1 LRKFDEINKEGRKP
15 NEYGI
20 LTVEELA
27 DVSFYLDK
35 FIEKVFY
42 FEKKIFIVVQY
53 TLKSKNLNRIDYK
66 FKVFEYN
73 YESNLVELIFQ
84 GVIHKGIPFEFDVKP
99 HQDVIIQDGE
109 NL

>member
-1 LRKFDEINKEGRKP
+1 MRKLDEIKTEGRRP

-20 LTVEELA
+20 LTAEEQA
-27 DVSFYLDK
+27 DKTYYLDK
-35 FIEKVFY
+35 FVEKVIY
-42 FEKKIFIVVQY
+42 LEGKIYIVLQY

-66 FKVFEYN
+66 FKVFEYD
-73 YESNLVELIFQ
+73 YESKLVELIFK
-84 GVIHKGIPFEFDVKP
+84 GSIHDGIPYEFDIKP

>member
-1 LRKFDEINKEGRKP
+1 MRKFDDINKAGRRP

-20 LTVEELA
+20 LTEEELK
-27 DVSFYLDK
+27 DKNFYLDK
-35 FIEKVFY
+35 FIEKVIY
-42 FEKKIFIVVQY
+42 FEEKIYIVLHY

-73 YESNLVELIFQ
+73 YESKQVELIF
-84 GVIHKGIPFEFDVKP
+84 KGIIHDSIPYEFEVKP